1 MKFKTLARK
10 GCAVFLALALCMSLV
25 QVPAFAAELEGGETP
40 SVSEP
45 AAPEANE
52 TTSPVDKAPADN
64 GEASAPE
71 APKQDATEEK
81 EETTPVETP
90 EEETNQETKEE
101 PTETETPEAD
111 AEEGTAQE
119 ETNEET
125 NSEEPNDEDATDN
138 ETPEEDAEAEDAEE
152 EIPEEETP
160 EDAAEEDAAD
170 SETPEEEAEE
180 DADKEESTDEE
191 EVLDEEPTEEVTYSE
206 AAQKFLD
213 AVAGLPDSVTKE
225 NFESISALLDK
236 VQALFGALT
245 EEEMALVDPVLV
257 KVSNLMES
265 LDDVG
270 ALLEEDE
277 SKAEVS
283 TYEALVE
290 AIKNVD
296 VTEITLAEDFD
307 TKTFQPL
314 NIVGRA
320 GQLILN
326 LGNHVLNAGTAD
338 TAAITVGDGKNPL
351 ALTLNGGTITNKAGN
366 GVFVKNGSTLTTNGV
381 TITGNGNNGVTLA
394 GGANFVMNKGTTIS
408 HNQSSGVYVGNNAT
422 FTMGGGE
429 ISGNKAADN
438 NAEEVLF
445 NSTRKYS
452 AGGGVY
458 VNGGT
463 FNMSGGTITNNTAD
477 TNDKKT
483 VSDCFGRGG
492 GVAVLNGGT
501 FNMSGGIISNNSAAE
516 GGGVFIGMDTDKTG
530 DSKFT
535 MTGGTV
541 DGNTATVGEGGG
553 IYIKG
558 IGHISAGQITNNRT
572 ETKTELGG
580 GGIYVENTGTL
591 DLVNAIITANV
602 AANFG
607 GGIAACVHGKTVMF
621 STNGAG
627 IFENIANGNG
637 NKTGNAKVDG
647 QNAWSQFGADKLA
660 AGAMD
665 IFSAGDKNVKD
676 ETTVETGAPGALIGL
691 IMLGGEM
698 ANWAGWKINFDSYTD
713 TSGAQLT
720 EVKDP
725 TAAIYGDQLLGLTS
739 NASDK
744 AIAAAWAAANAAT
757 GGGVLISG
765 NYSAMDGGGI
775 ANNGLLTIGAN
786 NTEETENAPELELNK
801 TLENAADRV
810 DAPALKDNEF
820 IFELKDADGNVVG
833 QMTNDENGDASFD
846 FSKDKVYSDKFGAV
860 TENTSFV
867 FYVTEDTTG
876 VDDNNVKDNVKYD
889 SSKYKVTI
897 DISYDLVEAT
907 IGGNAYSV
915 ITRLIDNIKIE
926 KCNGLDEN
934 GNETWKEADGIHFN
948 NVYEKPEEPP
958 VTPPPVEPPVT
969 PPVEPPKEENPPE
982 KPPVEKPEKP
992 PVEPE
997 KPPVEVP
1004 EEPPVDVPD
1013 EEPPLVE
1020 IPEEPPV
1027 DIPDE
1032 EPPLVEI
1039 PDEQPP
1045 LVEIPEPD
1053 VPRAPATPV
1062 VEVPDPEVPLVD
1074 IPEEDVPLA
1083 DVPATGDNSGLWM
1096 VLGLV
1101 ACAGLA
1107 YFFLDEKK
1115 RQNEAK

>member
-1 MKFKTLARK
+1 
-10 GCAVFLALALCMSLV
+10 MSLV

-64 GEASAPE
+64 GAAPAPE

-101 PTETETPEAD
+101 PAETETPEAD

-152 EIPEEETP
+152 ETP
-160 EDAAEEDAAD
+160 EDTTE
-170 SETPEEEAEE
+170 SETPEEETEE
-180 DADKEESTDEE
+180 DADKEEITDEE

-265 LDDVG
+265 LDEMG

-283 TYEALVE
+283 TYDDLVK
-290 AIKNVD
+290 AIENVK
-296 VTEITLAEDFD
+296 VTEITLAKDFD

-326 LGNHVLNAGTAD
+326 LGNHVLSAGTAD
-338 TAAITVGDGKNPL
+338 TAAITVGDGANPL
-351 ALTLNGGTITNKAGN
+351 QLTLNGGTITNSAGN

-381 TITGNGNNGVTLA
+381 TITENGNNGVTLA

-408 HNQSSGVYVGNNAT
+408 KNHSSGVYVGGNAT
-422 FTMGGGE
+422 FTMNDGE
-429 ISGNKAADN
+429 ISNNTVEKN
-438 NAEEVLF
+438 NATEVFKLQ
-445 NSTRKYS
+445 NVLQTIWYR

-463 FNMSGGTITNNTAD
+463 FNMTGGTITKNSTGDLETKAVID
-477 TNDKKT
+477 GTKT
-483 VSDCFGRGG
+483 ERDDYVGRGG
-492 GVAVLNGGT
+492 GVAVMNGGT
-501 FNMSGGIISNNSAAE
+501 FNLSGNATISDNKAGEAGGVMIGQTTKKSDKNESNNA
-516 GGGVFIGMDTDKTG
+516 
-530 DSKFT
+530 DSVFT

-541 DGNTATVGEGGG
+541 DGNVAYKGEGGG

-558 IGHISAGQITNNRT
+558 EGHISAGQITNNT
-572 ETKTELGG
+572 TNTTTELGG
-580 GGIYVENTGTL
+580 GGIYVENSGTL
-591 DLVNAIITANV
+591 DLVNAIITANT

-607 GGIAACVHGKTVMF
+607 GGIAACVHGKTLMF

-627 IFENIANGNG
+627 IFENVANGDG
-637 NKTGNAKVDG
+637 SKTGNTKVDG
-647 QNAWSQFGADKLA
+647 SGAWSQFDVKELA

-665 IFSAGDKNVKD
+665 IFSAGNSSVKD
-676 ETTVETGAPGALIGL
+676 WTTDQTGTPGALIGL

-713 TSGAQLT
+713 TSGAKFT

-725 TAAIYGDQLLGLTS
+725 TAAIHGDQLLGLTS

-775 ANNGLLTIGAN
+775 ANNGILTIGA
-786 NTEETENAPELELNK
+786 TDSEETENAPELDLSK
-801 TLENAADRV
+801 TLENVEDREEATSLQEGEFSFNLVDDEGNTVETMTNTANGKWTYDFKGYSEKFNTAEDGTTFKFTVSEDQSDKADNIDYDLTTYEV
-810 DAPALKDNEF
+810 TIKVSVKE
-820 IFELKDADGNVVG
+820 ISADVGGNVY
-833 QMTNDENGDASFD
+833 T
-846 FSKDKVYSDKFGAV
+846 
-860 TENTSFV
+860 
-867 FYVTEDTTG
+867 
-876 VDDNNVKDNVKYD
+876 
-889 SSKYKVTI
+889 
-897 DISYDLVEAT
+897 
-907 IGGNAYSV
+907 V
-915 ITRLIDNIKIE
+915 ITRLLTPTIVKVTDK
-926 KCNGLDEN
+926 NGAPV
-934 GNETWKEADGIHFN
+934 NETVSVLDFVNTYTAPETDN
-948 NVYEKPEEPP
+948 PPDEEKPP
-958 VTPPPVEPPVT
+958 VDPVD
-969 PPVEPPKEENPPE
+969 PPE
-982 KPPVEKPEKP
+982 KPPVDPPEKPEEKP
-992 PVEPE
+992 PVEE
-997 KPPVEVP
+997 TP

>member
-71 APKQDATEEK
+71 APKQDATEE
-81 EETTPVETP
+81 TTPVETP

-125 NSEEPNDEDATDN
+125 NSEEPNDEDATDS

-152 EIPEEETP
+152 ETPEEETP
-160 EDAAEEDAAD
+160 EDAAEEDATEEDAAD

-180 DADKEESTDEE
+180 GADKEESTDEE

-326 LGNHVLNAGTAD
+326 LGNHVLSAGTAD

-408 HNQSSGVYVGNNAT
+408 HNQSSGVYVGGKAT
-422 FTMGGGE
+422 FTMNDGK
-429 ISGNKAADN
+429 ISDNKAADG
-438 NAEEVLF
+438 NAEEILYGT
-445 NSTRKYS
+445 TRSYS

-463 FNMSGGTITNNTAD
+463 FNMSGGIISNNTAD
-477 TNDKKT
+477 TSEKKS
-483 VSDCFGRGG
+483 VADYFGRGG

-501 FNMSGGIISNNSAAE
+501 FNMSDGTISNNSAAE
-516 GGGVFIGMDTDKTG
+516 GGGVFIGLATHKNKDDNSDANKYAAST
-530 DSKFT
+530 FT

-541 DGNTATVGEGGG
+541 DGNVAYKGEGGG

-558 IGHISAGQITNNRT
+558 EGTITSGNITNN
-572 ETKTELGG
+572 ETKTTTDLGG
-580 GGIYVENTGTL
+580 GGIYVENDGSL
-591 DLVNAIITANV
+591 KLKNAIITENTAD
-602 AANFG
+602 NFG
-607 GGIAACVHGKTVMF
+607 GGIAACVHGKTSVL

-627 IFENIANGNG
+627 VYGNTANGSG
-637 NKTGNAKVDG
+637 YKTENNKVDG
-647 QNAWSQFGADKLA
+647 SYYWKKPEVGISAEELA
-660 AGAMD
+660 EGAMD
-665 IFSAGDKNVKD
+665 IFSAGNAQSGDDKP
-676 ETTVETGAPGALIGL
+676 GGALIGL
-691 IMLGGEM
+691 IMLGGKT
-698 ANWAGWKINFDSYTD
+698 ANWAGWKISYE
-713 TSGAQLT
+713 SGQYEKVEKPKGA
-720 EVKDP
+720 V
-725 TAAIYGDQLLGLTS
+725 YSGGLLGLT
-739 NASDK
+739 AAPTAE
-744 AIAAAWAAANAAT
+744 AIAAAIRA
-757 GGGVLISG
+757 GQGGVLISG
-765 NYSAMDGGGI
+765 NKSSMNGGGI
-775 ANNGLLTIGAN
+775 ANNGVLTIGA
-786 NTEETENAPELELNK
+786 TEEEVTENAPELELNK
-801 TLENAADRV
+801 TLENAENRV
-810 DAPALKDNEF
+810 DAPGLKDEEF
-820 IFELKDADGNVVG
+820 TFDLKDAKGDVVG
-833 QMTNDENGDASFD
+833 QMTNDENGKASFD
-846 FSKDKVYSDKFGAV
+846 FSKNEKYSDEFGSV
-860 TENTSFV
+860 TKDTSFV
-867 FYVTEDTTG
+867 FYVTENNKGT
-876 VDDNNVKDNVKYD
+876 DDNNVKDNVKYD
-889 SSKYKVTI
+889 SSKYRVTI
-897 DISYDLVEAT
+897 DISYSDVSAT
-907 IGGNAYSV
+907 IGSSVYSV
-915 ITRLIDNIKIE
+915 ITRLIDNIKID
-926 KCNGLDEN
+926 KFYGLDEN
-934 GNETWKEADGIHFN
+934 GNEIWEKADGINFN
-948 NVYEKPEEPP
+948 KV
-958 VTPPPVEPPVT
+958 
-969 PPVEPPKEENPPE
+969 
-982 KPPVEKPEKP
+982 
-992 PVEPE
+992 
-997 KPPVEVP
+997 
-1004 EEPPVDVPD
+1004 
-1013 EEPPLVE
+1013 
-1020 IPEEPPV
+1020 
-1027 DIPDE
+1027 
-1032 EPPLVEI
+1032 
-1039 PDEQPP
+1039 
-1045 LVEIPEPD
+1045 
-1053 VPRAPATPV
+1053 
-1062 VEVPDPEVPLVD
+1062 
-1074 IPEEDVPLA
+1074 
-1083 DVPATGDNSGLWM
+1083 
-1096 VLGLV
+1096 
-1101 ACAGLA
+1101 
-1107 YFFLDEKK
+1107 
-1115 RQNEAK
+1115 